1 MSSFNLVV
9 FHIWIL
15 GIDSARRIK
24 MLEVTSYTAPSTS
37 EEIPSLLEQ
46 VVVEETGGNEGQKV
60 INTKL
65 RKLLAATMR
74 TNQQS
79 GNWADFRE
87 EDGVL
92 GLKSA
97 YGV

>member
-1 MSSFNLVV
+1 MSSFNLIV
-9 FHIWIL
+9 FNIWIL
-15 GIDSARRIK
+15 GIDSARRRK
-24 MLEVTSYTAPSTS
+24 MLEVTSCTAPSTS

-60 INTKL
+60 VNTKL

-87 EDGVL
+87 EDGGL

>member
-1 MSSFNLVV
+1 MSNFNLIV
-9 FHIWIL
+9 FNVWNL
-15 GIDSARRIK
+15 GIDCARRRKI
-24 MLEVTSYTAPSTS
+24 LEVTSCTAPSTS